1 MKKIMMLIILIIIVM
16 SSCSARDIELW
27 EEVQRENK
35 ERGRDCAKA
44 PNGQIVCG
52 YTRY

>member
-35 ERGRDCAKA
+35 ERGRKCGYTED
-44 PNGQIVCG
+44 GRWICG
-52 YTRY
+52 YTR

>member
-16 SSCSARDIELW
+16 SSCTARDFALW

-35 ERGRDCAKA
+35 ERGRDCGYTKS
-44 PNGQIVCG
+44 GDTVCG
-52 YTRY
+52 YTR

>member
-35 ERGRDCAKA
+35 ERGYKCGYTQGGDL
-44 PNGQIVCG
+44 VCG
-52 YTRY
+52 YTR